1 MPIIFALCWRE
12 KRLNLIKGKRYLT
25 KISMFIL
32 LFLFSSLAHS
42 DAVTGIKGMV
52 KKSYHQLAQERHRK
66 RHGIKGVVKDNQHLI
81 LPGVTVTLE
90 NLRDHSKVVAVTDE
104 RGVFEIK
111 DLVPGEYQLALELE
125 GFETIKQ
132 EVALIG
138 EVPLILD
145 FQMKIAG
152 YSEQIVV
159 TATKTAEFL
168 ESVPVRVTLIPSRE
182 IEQKGAQNLMEALEG
197 VPGVQVKTTC
207 SVCNAQEVRMCGMS
221 GAHTQ
226 ILIDGMPIISG
237 LATVYGLSQIPA
249 ESIQQIEIIKGAGSA
264 LYGSDALAGVIN
276 IITKEVAPKPTL
288 NALINL
294 GQFNTQTYRATFSG
308 RYKRLG
314 GSFSFQK
321 ASSDGVDANNDGLTD
336 MVAYDRDNLSVKMKF
351 DISEKYSSS
360 LSLAA
365 NYFGE
370 ERLGGPKGEVTETT
384 ENIITKRTEYYTN
397 WQIKPSE
404 RSDLIVRATL
414 SNHDQNALYENY
426 WYNAQESI
434 FVGEIQYNR
443 LTGEKHLLTWGAMYK
458 KQDLVESAR
467 LGEVSSEQKGV
478 YFQDQVNFSD
488 SLKLLV
494 GGRFDSNTQFGNYFS
509 PRGSF
514 MYKPSK
520 QLNFRLSLGRG
531 FKAPTVFFEE
541 MHYCAGGF
549 RYEMR
554 RNPNIR
560 PETSTSLNFDATY
573 HPLKDHPDKLR
584 LDFSLFRTDINDLIQ
599 GKIVDI
605 SDISS
610 KLVLM
615 YVNIGKARSQGV
627 EANLS
632 YQWTNYLSSLLT
644 YTYVDARD
652 LLEDKSLPFRPRHS
666 ATLLLRYDNPYSG
679 WNFNLQGEFFGEM
692 LTQEVLKDET
702 VKERHSPNY
711 WLWDLR
717 LSKSFAQHYNIF
729 FGIDNL
735 FDYVQ
740 MDLGSEDTE
749 YIWGPIRGR
758 YFYTGIK
765 VNF

>member
-1 MPIIFALCWRE
+1 MYLKG
-12 KRLNLIKGKRYLT
+12 KRLNLLSNKCYL
-25 KISMFIL
+25 IRASIFIL
-32 LFLFSSLAHS
+32 LFFFSSSLSRS
-42 DAVTGIKGMV
+42 DTVTEIKGMV
-52 KKSYHQLAQERHRK
+52 KESYHHLTQQRHRH
-66 RHGIKGVVKDNQHLI
+66 RHEIKGVVKDSKKLI

-90 NLRDHSKVVAVTDE
+90 NLRDYSEVMAVTDE

-111 DLVPGEYQLALELE
+111 NLGPGEYQLTLELE
-125 GFETIKQ
+125 GFETINQK
-132 EVALIG
+132 VALIG
-138 EVPLILD
+138 EFALILD

-152 YSEQIVV
+152 YSEKIVV
-159 TATKTAEFL
+159 TATKTPEFL

-207 SVCNAQEVRMCGMS
+207 SICNAQEVRMCGMS

-237 LATVYGLSQIPA
+237 LATIYGLSQIPA
-249 ESIQQIEIIKGAGSA
+249 ESIQQIEVIKGAGSA

-288 NALINL
+288 HALLNL
-294 GQFNTQTYRATFSG
+294 GQFSTQTYRATFSG
-308 RYKRLG
+308 RYRRLG

-321 ASSDGVDANNDGLTD
+321 ASSDGVDANNDGITD
-336 MVAYDRDNLSVKMKF
+336 MVAYDRDNLSAKVKF
-351 DISEKYSSS
+351 DISSKYSSA
-360 LSLAA
+360 LNFAV

-384 ENIITKRTEYYTN
+384 ENIITNRKEYYAN
-397 WQIKPSE
+397 WQIKPSD

-414 SNHDQNALYENY
+414 SNHDQNALYESN
-426 WYNAQESI
+426 WYKAQESI

-443 LTGEKHLLTWGAMYK
+443 LTGEKHLLTWGSMYK
-458 KQDLVESAR
+458 NQELLESAR
-467 LGEVSSEQKGV
+467 LGEVSSEQTGI
-478 YFQDQVNFSD
+478 YLQDQVNFSE
-488 SLKLLV
+488 SLKLIA
-494 GGRFDSNTQFGNYFS
+494 GGRFDSNTEFGNYFS
-509 PRGSF
+509 PRGSL
-514 MYKPSK
+514 MYKPNK
-520 QLNFRLSLGRG
+520 QLNFRISLGKG

-541 MHYCAGGF
+541 MHYCPGGF

-554 RNPNIR
+554 RNPDIR
-560 PETSTSLNFDATY
+560 PEKSTSLNFDAIY
-573 HPLKDHPDKLR
+573 HPIKDHPDKLR
-584 LDFSLFRTDINDLIQ
+584 LDFSLFRMDIIDLIQ
-599 GKIVDI
+599 GKIVDVD
-605 SDISS
+605 DISG
-610 KLVLM
+610 KLVHM
-615 YVNIGKARSQGV
+615 YVNIGKARSQGA

-632 YQWTNYLSSLLT
+632 YEWTNYLSSLFT
-644 YTYVDARD
+644 YTYLDARD
-652 LLEDKSLPFRPRHS
+652 LLQDNPLPFRPRHS

-692 LTQEVLKDET
+692 LTQEVLTGDI
-702 VKERHSPNY
+702 VRERHSPNY
-711 WLWDLR
+711 WLWDFR
-717 LSKSFAQHYNIF
+717 ISKSFAQHYNIF

-765 VNF
+765 VSF